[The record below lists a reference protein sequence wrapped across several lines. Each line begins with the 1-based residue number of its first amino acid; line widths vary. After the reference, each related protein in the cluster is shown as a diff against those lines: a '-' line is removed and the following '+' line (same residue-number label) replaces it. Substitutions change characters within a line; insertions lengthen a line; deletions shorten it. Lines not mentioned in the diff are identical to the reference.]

1 MTFLSRG
8 NFKIAVLFSILMPTL
23 FSACGGDAKPIG
35 TLIPQESTGCP
46 NGRAAIEVGDA
57 YLRILCGCQG
67 ANEADGTTFSL
78 SGGLTCTLPTG
89 GGIVS
94 FHYLATT
101 LQRQVLSSGRLA
113 FVSSPL
119 SDPRGNPA
127 LRVHSSSFGPASG
140 TYDFAEAFTG
150 MTGSVIVP

>member
-1 MTFLSRG
+1 MTFLSWG
-8 NFKIAVLFSILMPTL
+8 KSKIAFLFSILIMTL
-23 FSACGGDAKPIG
+23 FSACGGDVKPLG
-35 TLIPQESTGCP
+35 SLIPQESTGCQ

-67 ANEADGTTFSL
+67 ASEADGTTFGL
-78 SGGLTCTLPTG
+78 SGGLTCTLPAG
-89 GGIVS
+89 GGVVS
-94 FHYLATT
+94 FHYLTTT

-127 LRVHSSSFGPASG
+127 VRVHSSSFGPASG
-140 TYDFAEAFTG
+140 TYDFTEAFSG
-150 MTGSVIVP
+150 MTGSVIIP